1 MGNLCIVI
9 SDESNFFAV
18 SMVTERYGNGY
29 EDGITTE
36 K

>member
-1 MGNLCIVI
+1 MGNLCVVI
-9 SDESNFFAV
+9 SDVSNFFVV
-18 SMVTERYGNGY
+18 SMVTEGYGNGY